1 MENRMLRQLVCCSI
15 VLASL
20 VLSSY
25 GHLRYGKEVRPQ
37 AIHDNDKVARSQS
50 YFQRYLA
57 RQIMSQIRELT
68 LRRQENQFTK
78 GGWAMNYNEGMMV
91 IQYFIIRIHSFYH
104 KHSFIHYFTYYMFIQ
119 IKIVKLRNEYKRH
132 KIIAL

>member
-1 MENRMLRQLVCCSI
+1 MLRQLVCCSI

-37 AIHDNDKVARSQS
+37 ATHDNDKVVRPQS

-57 RQIMSQIRELT
+57 RQILSQIRELT

-78 GGWAMNYNEGMMV
+78 GGWTMNYNEGMMV
-91 IQYFIIRIHSFYH
+91 IQYFIKRIHSFYH
-104 KHSFIHYFTYYMFIQ
+104 EHSFIRYFTYYMFIQ
-119 IKIVKLRNEYKRH
+119 LKLLNYAMNIKDTK
-132 KIIAL
+132 